1 MEVETQTSID
11 GERLRAVM
19 RRVPSPVTVVTA
31 AGPEEARGITIGS
44 FTSVSLDPPLI
55 SFNVSQEAR
64 MHGVIA
70 SADRFAVH
78 ILSEAQ
84 AHLSDHF
91 ALPDRTGPEQ
101 FADVQHELDPH
112 GTPVLNDVL
121 AVLHCR
127 RYAVFE
133 AGDHSVV
140 IGEVVGLDASGKE
153 RALLYYDRGY
163 RGVGGELE
171 VELLATTKRTS
182 NDSP

>member
-1 MEVETQTSID
+1 MEVETQTEIN

-31 AGPEEARGITIGS
+31 AGAKEARGITIGS
-44 FTSVSLDPPLI
+44 FTSVSLDPPLV
-55 SFNVSQEAR
+55 SFNVSREAR
-64 MHGVIA
+64 MHGVIT
-70 SADRFAVH
+70 SAERFAVH

-91 ALPDRTGPEQ
+91 ALPNRTGPEQ
-101 FADVQHELDPH
+101 FADVLHQVDVH
-112 GTPVLNDVL
+112 GTPVLEDVL
-121 AVLHCR
+121 AVFHCR

-140 IGEVVGLDASGKE
+140 IGEVVGLEASGEE
-153 RALLYYDRGY
+153 RALLYYDRSY

-171 VELLATTKRTS
+171 AGLFSTTKRTS
-182 NDSP
+182 SDSP